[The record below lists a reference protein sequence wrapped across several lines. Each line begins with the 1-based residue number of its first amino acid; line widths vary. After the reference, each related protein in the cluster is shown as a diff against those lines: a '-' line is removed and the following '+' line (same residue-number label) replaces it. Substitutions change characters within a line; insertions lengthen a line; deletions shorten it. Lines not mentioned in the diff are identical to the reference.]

1 MRLKNL
7 YDDSGLRVVVLD
19 RENPAQI
26 KNVLISNTHEAKCLY
41 YSI

>member
-26 KNVLISNTHEAKCLY
+26 KKCAHQQY
-41 YSI
+41 T